1 MGRTPISGY
10 YRKGT
15 WVSPYSQ
22 NRRSAAGGAAGV
34 LAAGLVAGL
43 WWHNGT
49 PPLSQLRDGAGET
62 TRATVVRVIDGD
74 TIIAR
79 DSSGSDLGR
88 VRVLGMDAP
97 EMARDGQPAMCGAHA
112 AKDELARLVQGG
124 TIDLITDP
132 KQPDTDRYG
141 RLLRYVEVDTTDV
154 SESLIRSGHAPNTS
168 RGRSHTRYKTYA
180 AAEDDA
186 QRQQRGLWG
195 TCL

>member
-1 MGRTPISGY
+1 M
-10 YRKGT
+10 
-15 WVSPYSQ
+15 
-22 NRRSAAGGAAGV
+22 

-43 WWHNGT
+43 WWHNGA

-97 EMARDGQPAMCGAHA
+97 EMARDGQPAMCGARA

-168 RGRSHTRYKTYA
+168 RARSHTRHKDYA
-180 AAEDDA
+180 AAEDEA
-186 QRQQRGLWG
+186 QQQKRGLWG

>member
-1 MGRTPISGY
+1 
-10 YRKGT
+10 
-15 WVSPYSQ
+15 
-22 NRRSAAGGAAGV
+22 
-34 LAAGLVAGL
+34 
-43 WWHNGT
+43 
-49 PPLSQLRDGAGET
+49 
-62 TRATVVRVIDGD
+62 
-74 TIIAR
+74 
-79 DSSGSDLGR
+79 
-88 VRVLGMDAP
+88 
-97 EMARDGQPAMCGAHA
+97 MARDGQPAMCGARA

-168 RGRSHTRYKTYA
+168 RGRSHTRYEKYA

-186 QRQQRGLWG
+186 QHQQRGLWG